1 MRPPVLDASQRAV
14 VEHTDGALLVLAGPG
29 TGKTTTL
36 VEAVAARVEAGA
48 DPERLLVL
56 TFSRKAAVELRDRM
70 AARLGGR
77 RPPQATTFHSYCYAL
92 VRAHQDADLFA
103 EPLRLL
109 SGPEQDLAV
118 RELLAGQIDLA
129 KLGLGHVRWPDELR
143 ACLTTRGFADEVRA
157 VIARSRELGLG
168 PEALGAFARRV
179 GRPDWGAAAGF
190 LAEYLD
196 VMDLQGV
203 LDYTELV
210 HRAVLLTESAPPGT
224 LPGYDAVFVDEY
236 QDTDPAQVRLLR
248 GLTAGTAA
256 TVVAFGDPDQSIY
269 AFRGADVNGIL
280 DFPAT
285 FGAAVRV
292 LDTSR
297 RSGAALLAATRLL
310 TQRMPL
316 PRLPADRVRAHRALA
331 PVRDGGRVE
340 VHTYPTPSTET
351 DNIADLLR
359 RAHLE
364 DGVPWHDMAVLT
376 RSAAPLPALRRALT
390 SAGVPV
396 ETDAADTPLRH
407 EPAVAPL
414 LLALRAAA
422 TAAGEGA
429 SGAAPG
435 AGEDPAGPL
444 PAAGE
449 GPGAERAA
457 HGGAAPAGG
466 GVHGDA
472 GQGPGAERA
481 AHGGA
486 APAGGGVHGD
496 AGGPA
501 AGEGP
506 GAERAAHGGAAP
518 AGGGVHGDAGVTS
531 PAGGGAGAGHGG
543 VFDAPTSQDEGP
555 RPGLSQALADAA
567 PGAGQGPEAPALGG
581 AAPAHG
587 GVEGDVG
594 VASPAGAGTV
604 VAGDGGGEG
613 EAGVGAP
620 ADGEAGL
627 GQGLGTVPA
636 GDGRVPD
643 ASSAAD
649 AGRGPGVPAGGKGVS
664 QGLAGA
670 VPGVGQGPEA
680 SALGGAAPAGGEA
693 GAGDRPGTAAPED
706 RGGEGD
712 ADVAAPADGE
722 MRPGQRPGT
731 VPDGD
736 GGVADAPSAADAGRR
751 PGVPAGDAPQAGH
764 GPEAPAA
771 GVPGTGT
778 DPAAP
783 GTGTDPAVPAADPD
797 PSAPRTAADSTP
809 WLDTETAVALLASPL
824 GGMDPADL
832 RRLGRALRDEERAGG
847 NRVPA
852 PSDVLLARAVAEPE
866 RLVAHDQTYARGA
879 RRLGELLRAARNKL
893 AAGGTAEEALW
904 LLWNGTPWPGRLER
918 ASLRGGPAGRN
929 ADRDLDA
936 VCALFET
943 AARAEDRVGGR
954 GALNFLEELDA
965 QDIAADT
972 LTRRHTRPDAVR
984 LMTAHRSK
992 GLEWGL
998 VVVAGVQEG
1007 LWPDLRRRG
1016 SLLEADRIGRDG
1028 LAEPLTPGALL
1039 AEERRLFYVAATR
1052 ARDRLVVT
1060 AVKAPAEDGDQP
1072 SRFLTELGVE
1082 PKEVT
1087 GRPRRPLAVAA
1098 LVAELRAT
1106 TVDPAAS
1113 PELRAAAAER
1123 LATLAALTD
1132 EDGNP
1137 LVPAAHPDRWWG
1149 LAEPTRSEVPLRDR
1163 DRPVALSGSALDQL
1177 AHTCALQ
1184 WFLGREVKADAP
1196 ATAAQGFGNV
1206 VHVLAD
1212 EVASGR
1218 TPADLD
1224 VLMARLDSVWD
1235 ALAFD
1240 APWKSAQEKQNARI
1254 ALERF
1259 LRWHVM
1265 DRGAGRTPA
1274 ATEHEFDVTLGAGPY
1289 QVRIRGSMDRV
1300 EADEQGRAYVVDF
1313 KTGKSAPTRDEVA
1326 HHPQLAVYQLAV
1338 REGAVDEVFG
1348 GRTPEPGG
1356 AELVHLRQAAPKK
1369 EGGDALPK
1377 VQAQE
1382 PPDGEWI
1389 GDLLATAAGRVLDE
1403 RFTPT
1408 AGQHCTTCSFRASC
1422 SARPEGRQVVE

>member
-1 MRPPVLDASQRAV
+1 MSSSSTTRRTPYQGRTTGAYRLVRTAPERVDPPVLDAVQREV
-14 VEHTDGALLVLAGPG
+14 VDHEGGPLLVLAGPG

-36 VEAVAARVEAGA
+36 VEAVAARIEKGT
-48 DPERLLVL
+48 DPERILVL

-70 AARLGGR
+70 ATRIGTGAGRAGGGV

-92 VRAHQDADLFA
+92 IRAHQDAELFA

-109 SGPEQDLAV
+109 SGPEQDLFV
-118 RELLAGQIDLA
+118 RELLAGQLDLE
-129 KLGLGHVRWPDELR
+129 KSGLAGIRWPDELR

-157 VIARSRELGLG
+157 VLARSRELGLG
-168 PEALGAFARRV
+168 PRALAEFAQRV
-179 GRPDWGAAAGF
+179 GRPDWKAAAGF

-196 VMDLQGV
+196 VLDLQGV

-210 HRAVLLTESAPPGT
+210 HRAVLLSERTT

-248 GLTAGTAA
+248 ALAGGGR

-280 DFPAT
+280 DFPDT
-285 FGAAVRV
+285 FAGADGRPAEVRV
-292 LDTSR
+292 LTRSR
-297 RSGAALLAATRLL
+297 RSGEKLLAATREL
-310 TQRMPL
+310 TRRMPL
-316 PRLPADRVRAHRALA
+316 TRLPADAVRAHRDLGA
-331 PVRDGGRVE
+331 VRGGGRVE
-340 VHTYPTPSTET
+340 VFTYPTASTES

-364 DGVPWHDMAVLT
+364 DGVPWHDMAVLVRAT
-376 RSAAPLPALRRALT
+376 ASVPTLRRALT
-390 SAGVPV
+390 SAGVPL
-396 ETDAADTPLRH
+396 ETDTADTPLRH

-422 TAAGEGA
+422 TPADETAPDGDEQPPEPDAADTEGHGPDETDDRPGTA
-429 SGAAPG
+429 GLVTDVPGTDRPGTDGFDDRPGTAGLGTDAIGADQP
-435 AGEDPAGPL
+435 
-444 PAAGE
+444 
-449 GPGAERAA
+449 
-457 HGGAAPAGG
+457 GGADP
-466 GVHGDA
+466 
-472 GQGPGAERA
+472 
-481 AHGGA
+481 
-486 APAGGGVHGD
+486 
-496 AGGPA
+496 
-501 AGEGP
+501 
-506 GAERAAHGGAAP
+506 
-518 AGGGVHGDAGVTS
+518 S
-531 PAGGGAGAGHGG
+531 GGAGAG
-543 VFDAPTSQDEGP
+543 DAGW
-555 RPGLSQALADAA
+555 L
-567 PGAGQGPEAPALGG
+567 
-581 AAPAHG
+581 
-587 GVEGDVG
+587 GVE
-594 VASPAGAGTV
+594 VA
-604 VAGDGGGEG
+604 
-613 EAGVGAP
+613 
-620 ADGEAGL
+620 L
-627 GQGLGTVPA
+627 
-636 GDGRVPD
+636 
-643 ASSAAD
+643 
-649 AGRGPGVPAGGKGVS
+649 
-664 QGLAGA
+664 
-670 VPGVGQGPEA
+670 
-680 SALGGAAPAGGEA
+680 
-693 GAGDRPGTAAPED
+693 
-706 RGGEGD
+706 
-712 ADVAAPADGE
+712 
-722 MRPGQRPGT
+722 
-731 VPDGD
+731 
-736 GGVADAPSAADAGRR
+736 
-751 PGVPAGDAPQAGH
+751 
-764 GPEAPAA
+764 
-771 GVPGTGT
+771 
-778 DPAAP
+778 
-783 GTGTDPAVPAADPD
+783 
-797 PSAPRTAADSTP
+797 
-809 WLDTETAVALLASPL
+809 ALLASPL

-847 NRVPA
+847 NKVPP
-852 PSDVLLARAVAEPE
+852 PSDVLLARALAEPE
-866 RLVAHDQTYARGA
+866 RLVAHDQSYARGA
-879 RRLGELLRAARNKL
+879 RRLGELLQQARRRL

-904 LLWNGTPWPGRLER
+904 LLWNGTPWSGRLER
-918 ASLRGGPAGRN
+918 AALRGGAAGRN

-972 LTRRHTRPDAVR
+972 LSKRQSRPDAVR

-1060 AVKAPAEDGDQP
+1060 AVKAPADDGDQP
-1072 SRFLTELGVE
+1072 SRFLTELGAE
-1082 PKEVT
+1082 PKDVA

-1113 PELRAAAAER
+1113 DALRAAAAQR
-1123 LATLAALTD
+1123 LAQLAALTD
-1132 EDGNP
+1132 DEGQP

-1149 LAEPTRSEVPLRDR
+1149 LFEPTRSRVPLRDR
-1163 DRPVALSGSALDQL
+1163 DHPVALSGSALDQL
-1177 AHTCALQ
+1177 ANTCALQ

-1196 ATAAQGFGNV
+1196 ATTAQGFGNV

-1240 APWKSAQEKQNARI
+1240 APWKSGQEKEHARV

-1265 DRGAGRTPA
+1265 DRGGRTPA
-1274 ATEHEFDVTLGAGPY
+1274 ATEHDFDVTLEAGAY
-1289 QVRIRGSMDRV
+1289 EVRIRGSMDRV
-1300 EADEQGRAYVVDF
+1300 ETDEHGRAYVVDF

-1338 REGAVDEVFG
+1338 REGALDEVFD
-1348 GRTPEPGG
+1348 GRRPEPGG
-1356 AELVHLRQAAPKK
+1356 AELVQLRQPAPKK
-1369 EGGDALPK
+1369 EGGDTLPK

-1382 PPDGEWI
+1382 PLAGEWV

-1408 AGQHCTTCSFRASC
+1408 TGQHCTHCTFRSAC
-1422 SARPEGRQVVE
+1422 SAQPEGRHIVE